1 LILKPEDLN
10 PYVLRTPGSID
21 AVHPWVIPD
30 DTGLFAELLVR
41 SPPQQ
46 DLLAVSEM
54 ASYRT
59 FFGIWSEAL
68 GIPGKVQ
75 EISLEETDIADPG
88 GLQREAGEST
98 CTSAEFGWGDHLV
111 LPRDVSFLSRSES
124 RTNGYSW
131 ILILRRRA

>member
-1 LILKPEDLN
+1 ML
-10 PYVLRTPGSID
+10 YTPGSID

-46 DLLAVSEM
+46 DLLAVSET

-59 FFGIWSEAL
+59 FFKIWSEAS
-68 GIPGKVQ
+68 GIPGSVQ
-75 EISLEETDIADPG
+75 EISLEQADIADPG
-88 GLQREAGEST
+88 GFQREAGESV

-124 RTNGYSW
+124 GTNGYSW
-131 ILILRRRA
+131 TLRLKRRA